1 MVAILKLFVLSLIV
15 ILAISAVL
23 GVVAFFM
30 DLHAFKSDKDL
41 SLPRKRLVEALYEE
55 QELKRKR
62 LNSRMTHHRATSK
75 SLRKW
80 GGKCVI

>member
-30 DLHAFKSDKDL
+30 DLHAFKSEKDL
-41 SLPRKRLVEALYEE
+41 SLPRKRLIEALFEE
-55 QELKRKR
+55 QEFKKKAAEQPQDTPQSD
-62 LNSRMTHHRATSK
+62 NQEPEK
-75 SLRKW
+75 EGW
-80 GGKCVI
+80 

>member
-30 DLHAFKSDKDL
+30 DLHTFKSAKDL
-41 SLPRKRLVEALYEE
+41 SLPRKRLIEALYEE
-55 QELKRKR
+55 QKLKIQSAEQPQGTPQSDKQEPE
-62 LNSRMTHHRATSK
+62 K
-75 SLRKW
+75 EGW
-80 GGKCVI
+80 

>member
-41 SLPRKRLVEALYEE
+41 SLPRKRLIEALYEE
-55 QELKRKR
+55 QELKSNR
-62 LNSRMTHHRATSK
+62 LNSHRTRRRATSK
-75 SLRKW
+75 SLRKR
-80 GGKCVI
+80 GGKFAI

>member
-30 DLHAFKSDKDL
+30 DLHAFKSEKDL
-41 SLPRKRLVEALYEE
+41 SLPRKRLIETLYEE
-55 QELKRKR
+55 QELKKQ
-62 LNSRMTHHRATSK
+62 SAEQPQSDK
-75 SLRKW
+75 QEPEKEGW
-80 GGKCVI
+80 

>member
-30 DLHAFKSDKDL
+30 DLHAFKSEKDL
-41 SLPRKRLVEALYEE
+41 SLPRKRLIEALYEE
-55 QELKRKR
+55 QELKKKVAEQ
-62 LNSRMTHHRATSK
+62 LQITPQSDK
-75 SLRKW
+75 QEPEKVGW
-80 GGKCVI
+80 